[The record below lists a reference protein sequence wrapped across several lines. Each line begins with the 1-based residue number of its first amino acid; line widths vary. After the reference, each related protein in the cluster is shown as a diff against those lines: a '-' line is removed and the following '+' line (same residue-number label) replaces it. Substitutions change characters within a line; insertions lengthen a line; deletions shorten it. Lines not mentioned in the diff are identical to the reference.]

1 MGLKSEELRNHKLFS
16 NAAVQDN
23 ISSLTY
29 EQTSYTKGRQVIECL
44 PRVMN
49 KNKKI
54 RVHYG
59 RVNRVVKLDSNVHKS
74 LKELAKKRLLSISEL
89 YDQLVRDFL
98 EETKNP
104 GSQTQYLFHQ
114 NDAKK
119 ISIYLREKTVNAVKE
134 RAVRDLTTENRIV
147 FTAVTKFA
155 EKNNLLT
162 V

>member
-1 MGLKSEELRNHKLFS
+1 MLST
-16 NAAVQDN
+16 AAVQDN
-23 ISSLTY
+23 NYSFAP
-29 EQTSYTKGRQVIECL
+29 EQTFYTKGKQVIECL
-44 PRVMN
+44 PRIMN

-59 RVNRVVKLDSNVHKS
+59 RVNRVVKLDSNIHKS
-74 LKELAKKRLLSISEL
+74 LKELAKNRLLSISEL
-89 YDQLVRDFL
+89 YDQMVRDFL

-119 ISIYLREKTVNAVKE
+119 ISIYLSEKTVNAVKE